1 MNVLV
6 LVGSL
11 RPDSLNRRFAR
22 AAAAELPPGVEARFF
37 DRLPEL
43 PRYDQ
48 TLDVHPAPA
57 VVAELREAV
66 LAADALLVVTPE
78 YNGAPSGLIK
88 DAIDWV
94 SRPRGEPAIAGK
106 RTAVLAATM
115 APRGAVWAREMT
127 ARSLTVAG
135 AVVLAETVGLATA
148 HEGLDGDTIVDD
160 TTRAAVT
167 ALLADLVEADALV
180 A

>member
-11 RPDSLNRRFAR
+11 RPDSLNRRLAR
-22 AAAAELPPGVEARFF
+22 AAVAELPEGVEARFF

-48 TLDVHPAPA
+48 SLDVDPAPE
-57 VVAELREAV
+57 VVAELRRAV

-78 YNGAPSGLIK
+78 YNGAPSGVIK

-94 SRPRGEPAIAGK
+94 SRPRGEAAIVGK
-106 RTAVLAATM
+106 RAAVRPRPWPPAA
-115 APRGAVWAREMT
+115 PSGR
-127 ARSLTVAG
+127 ARSLRG
-135 AVVLAETVGLATA
+135 
-148 HEGLDGDTIVDD
+148 
-160 TTRAAVT
+160 R
-167 ALLADLVEADALV
+167 
-180 A
+180 